1 VNLSLRVPLGIALAC
16 AAGVMGFGAASA
28 RAEVDGAVAVGAGQR
43 GAQSYASVE
52 ARLDGS
58 WANLRLGLAAR
69 GQWDDGRWRRDD
81 FTTAAGWGAVLR
93 YLEWWQ
99 RGGEGAGGGEGYDV
113 ALALGALRPA
123 ALGQV
128 SDGAQVGVDDRYHTG
143 LRARVRAGKLE
154 LRGEI
159 DDVFAPQLLGAEV
172 GWLLPQWRAAA
183 AMALGWSAW
192 GDDLLDGALDR
203 ALDGALGLGGD
214 GGASR
219 DGMLPAAPVDSAVEL
234 SLARRFVRDGGE
246 GRLGLG
252 VVGEPGEGAHAVAF
266 AELEAEANAWRVSL
280 RADARAGNGTL
291 GAGFGPLY
299 RVDRLEARLAGV
311 APTQEPSPDEPADP
325 APPAGDASDDMQA
338 ADGRG
343 VSAALALRL
352 ERQGLGWFEGSL
364 RARHHRGAIATVHAG
379 APITEHAQAGAW
391 LALDE
396 RRFLLAGEVRAFW
409 RAGSFAAIEV
419 SRLLRDRALDRDA
432 AAPIDAQLDAQ
443 IDAAAPRLGW
453 AVIGW
458 VGIGR

>member
-1 VNLSLRVPLGIALAC
+1 MSLSLRLPLGIALAC
-16 AAGVMGFGAASA
+16 VAGAGAA
-28 RAEVDGAVAVGAGQR
+28 RAEVDGAVAIGAGQR
-43 GAQSYASVE
+43 GVQSYASVE

-69 GQWDDGRWRRDD
+69 GQWDDGVWRRDD

-99 RGGEGAGGGEGYDV
+99 RGGEGDDSYDV

-128 SDGAQVGVDDRYHTG
+128 SDGVQVGVDDRYHTG
-143 LRARVRAGKLE
+143 LRARARAGKLE

-159 DDVFAPQLLGAEV
+159 DDVFAPQLFGAEV
-172 GWLLPQWRAAA
+172 GWLLPKWRAAA
-183 AMALGWSAW
+183 SSALGWSAW

-203 ALDGALGLGGD
+203 AGLSR
-214 GGASR
+214 ASEA
-219 DGMLPAAPVDSAVEL
+219 MAPDASVDAAVEL

-246 GRLGLG
+246 ARLGLG
-252 VVGEPGEGAHAVAF
+252 AVGEPGEGAHAVAF
-266 AELEAEANAWRVSL
+266 AELEAESTAWRISL
-280 RADARAGNGTL
+280 RADARAGNGSL
-291 GAGFGPLY
+291 GAVFGPLY

-311 APTQEPSPDEPADP
+311 EPAPGPLPDEPAADP
-325 APPAGDASDDMQA
+325 APADGGDAMQD

-343 VSAALALRL
+343 LSAALALRL

-364 RARHHRGAIATVHAG
+364 RARHARGAIATAHAG
-379 APITEHAQAGAW
+379 APLGEHAQAGAW

-409 RAGSFAAIEV
+409 RAGSFAAVEV
-419 SRLLRDRALDRDA
+419 SRLLRDRDRQLDA
-432 AAPIDAQLDAQ
+432 AASIDAQL
-443 IDAAAPRLGW
+443 DAAAPRLGW